1 MQAMFIH
8 PRLAL
13 YALWALWIAS
23 WVIAA
28 RWSSLVARRP
38 QDLAERTA
46 LILIVVG
53 FLALLTEPPGLQRPH
68 LWLVSLGMAWLMVIV
83 TALGFAICW
92 WARLHLGPLWSISTT
107 VKSDQRLVETGPYGL
122 VRHPIYFGLL
132 VAAAARMVLQATP
145 MALAGFLVLA
155 GGLWVKTQV
164 EEGFLSTELGVET
177 YGAYRARVRRL
188 IPFVL

>member
-1 MQAMFIH
+1 MHALFFH

-23 WVIAA
+23 WLIAA
-28 RWSSLVARRP
+28 RWSSLAVRRP

-53 FLALLTEPPGLQRPH
+53 FLALLTEPPGLERLH
-68 LWLVSLGMAWLMVIV
+68 LWPVSLGLAWLMVFL
-83 TALGFAICW
+83 TLLGFAVCW

-107 VKSDQRLVETGPYGL
+107 VKADQRLIDTGPYGL

-132 VAAAARMVLQATP
+132 IAALARMVQQATP
-145 MALAGFLVLA
+145 MALAGFVVLA
-155 GGLWVKTQV
+155 GGFWVKSQV
-164 EEGFLSTELGVET
+164 EEGFLSTELGAET